1 MSRVPI
7 TVVKIGG
14 RPAEDDRLISSIARE
29 ICILQDGGNRLLL
42 VHGGGITISDLQGK
56 YGLKPRFKD
65 GLRQTSPEEMPMV
78 DMALAGGVNK
88 RLVRLLRNENVNAW
102 GLSGADGGIIR
113 AESATG
119 SPAENRT
126 GTVEAVD
133 TRALGLLWDG
143 GYVPVFAPPA
153 TDSTGLGINI
163 NADEA
168 ALALSVASGA
178 DQLIFISDVP
188 GVLEESKIIGYL
200 TPDLIEEKVKT
211 GVITGGMIP
220 KVRSAAGAVGQDVG
234 SVFIADYSK
243 FGDLADIISGK
254 RGTLINSG
262 VAQ

>member
-1 MSRVPI
+1 MSRVPLI
-7 TVVKIGG
+7 IVKIGG
-14 RPAEDDRLISSIARE
+14 RPAEDDRLISSMARE
-29 ICILQDGGNRLLL
+29 FRVLQDQGNRVLL

-88 RLVRLLRNENVNAW
+88 RLVRLLRYETVNAW
-102 GLSGADGGIIR
+102 GLSGADGGIIE

-119 SPAENRT
+119 SPEENRT
-126 GTVEAVD
+126 GTVKAVD
-133 TRALGLLWDG
+133 TRALEILWDE

-153 TDSTGLGINI
+153 TDSSGLGINI

-168 ALALSVASGA
+168 ALALSVASSA
-178 DQLIFISDVP
+178 DYLVFISDVP
-188 GVLEESKIIGYL
+188 GVLEKSQIIRYL

-220 KVRSAAGAVGQDVG
+220 KVRSAAGAVGLDVG
-234 SVFIADYSK
+234 SVFIADYSN